1 VRWLGGLFIVG
12 VLCCV
17 VVLPGTR
24 QALRLE
30 DHWRAESR
38 PQAAQTAFSKH
49 KRTAETHYFD
59 KLEDL
64 CNQFPPPEDYN
75 VLEEGPRGGTGDK
88 EAPGMKHHS
97 SGFTFAKVPP
107 GFL

>member
-1 VRWLGGLFIVG
+1 MGLA
-12 VLCCV
+12 
-17 VVLPGTR
+17 TR

-30 DHWRAESR
+30 EHWCAESR
-38 PQAAQTAFSKH
+38 PQAMQSGYSKH
-49 KRTAETHYFD
+49 KRTAETEYFN

-64 CNQFPPPEDYN
+64 CNEFPPPEDYN
-75 VLEEGPRGGTGDK
+75 VLEEGSRGGTG
-88 EAPGMKHHS
+88 EGLTQQQQHS